1 MCIKAFYREILGV
14 ADENLVQQIADETKV
29 IRLKKG
35 EMLIRAG
42 DNQEYVPFLYNGILR
57 GFFFDGEGR
66 DITDCFITR
75 CGEPS
80 MACFDLNTPQALI
93 NVEALSDSEVF
104 VISNR
109 NVMELLR
116 KNPQLVYIYNK
127 LLLESLESH
136 WKIKTVVSQKTAL
149 ERYNWF
155 LKVYPGLI
163 NQICNKHIASFLG
176 MTPVTLSR
184 LRHTIRLMDQKRTV
198 EQ

>member
-1 MCIKAFYREILGV
+1 
-14 ADENLVQQIADETKV
+14 
-29 IRLKKG
+29 
-35 EMLIRAG
+35 
-42 DNQEYVPFLYNGILR
+42 
-57 GFFFDGEGR
+57 
-66 DITDCFITR
+66 
-75 CGEPS
+75 